1 MQLVWRMIQI
11 LLILYKTKH
20 KTGLNINL
28 IIKET
33 GSSNK
38 PGIIKAIKI
47 LEENKIIFSIE
58 TAKHKQMSIKQLT
71 AFGLELGQLIEN
83 IHNYYKS
90 RYIFNRK
97 LNSLLKIQ

>member
-1 MQLVWRMIQI
+1 MGRSTPVLGMQLVWRMIQI

-47 LEENKIIFSIE
+47 LEENKIILVL
-58 TAKHKQMSIKQLT
+58 KQL
-71 AFGLELGQLIEN
+71 N
-83 IHNYYKS
+83 INKC
-90 RYIFNRK
+90 
-97 LNSLLKIQ
+97 Q